1 MRFACRKFSKTGA
14 PRFFV
19 PTFALTLQ
27 LANKLS
33 RNDERPWSSVRLL
46 RPSTSP
52 HPTPSSSTSW
62 WSQQETP
69 SSSSANSPGFFS
81 SLRRH
86 PQKPGSPGFTNTQ
99 HLPLSA
105 FLTPSGIYFSCDLAA
120 LFRAAAARGIFAF
133 RAFPSRMASDRLRS
147 RSPHGVTR
155 PCRHS
160 TSTRRTE
167 PRSNTVPL
175 APLAVD
181 DSTIRRAS
189 LATVRVASW
198 VYHSRVRIC
207 RRGV

>member
-1 MRFACRKFSKTGA
+1 MAFSPPFAALDLTTSNSL
-14 PRFFV
+14 FV
-19 PTFALTLQ
+19 NLLVEPAGNSELVFCEL
-27 LANKLS
+27 
-33 RNDERPWSSVRLL
+33 PWV
-46 RPSTSP
+46 
-52 HPTPSSSTSW
+52 
-62 WSQQETP
+62 
-69 SSSSANSPGFFS
+69 FS

-105 FLTPSGIYFSCDLAA
+105 FLTPSGVYFSCDLAA

-155 PCRHS
+155 PYRHS

-198 VYHSRVRIC
+198 VYHSKVRIC